1 MKAKWVL
8 VVVAAVL
15 AAVPVLAQSQLAAQ
29 ASLAQQAGVNGKISG
44 DYMEFRNADVYT
56 GPCFANSEVGL
67 SGQNAVLAW
76 HVAGGD
82 WGGVPLDGLSV
93 AAVVRANAT
102 LGDPYG
108 DPLPAKAVFFVD
120 ERATEAQRAA
130 LISFAQTQAGGL
142 LNDVVAIAPAPI
154 SFAADT
160 GRMGFET
167 LAVGN
172 IVKLSTR
179 ALVMTDMICHNEEVY
194 YQPLAGHLEHAMPVV
209 ESESSYQGGW
219 LGVTWDEAGRRSSF
233 VGKFTE

>member
-1 MKAKWVL
+1 MKAKWAL
-8 VVVAAVL
+8 MAGAAIL
-15 AAVPVLAQSQLAAQ
+15 AAMPALAQSQLAAQ
-29 ASLAQQAGVNGKISG
+29 ASVSGKISG

-76 HVAGGD
+76 HVADGE

-102 LGDPYG
+102 LGDPYS
-108 DPLPAKAVFFVD
+108 DPLPAKTVFFVD

-130 LISFAQTQAGGL
+130 LVNFAQSQAGGL

-160 GRMGFET
+160 GRVGFET
-167 LAVGN
+167 LAVGS

-194 YQPLAGHLEHAMPVV
+194 YQPLAGHLAHAMPVV
-209 ESESSYQGGW
+209 ESESSYQGGS
-219 LGVTWDEAGRRSSF
+219 LGVTWTEAGRRSSF
-233 VGKFTE
+233 VGKFSE

>member
-1 MKAKWVL
+1 MKAKWAL
-8 VVVAAVL
+8 VAAGIL
-15 AAVPVLAQSQLAAQ
+15 AAMPVMARSQIAAQ
-29 ASLAQQAGVNGKISG
+29 GSINGKISG

-76 HVAGGD
+76 HVADGE
-82 WGGVPLDGLSV
+82 WAGVPLDGLSV

-108 DPLPAKAVFFVD
+108 DPLPAKTVFFVD

-130 LISFAQTQAGGL
+130 LVSFAQAQAGGL
-142 LNDVVAIAPAPI
+142 LNDVAAIASAPI
-154 SFAADT
+154 SFAADS

-209 ESESSYQGGW
+209 ESESSYQGGS
-219 LGVTWDEAGRRSSF
+219 LGVTWNEAGRRSSF
-233 VGKFTE
+233 VGKFAE